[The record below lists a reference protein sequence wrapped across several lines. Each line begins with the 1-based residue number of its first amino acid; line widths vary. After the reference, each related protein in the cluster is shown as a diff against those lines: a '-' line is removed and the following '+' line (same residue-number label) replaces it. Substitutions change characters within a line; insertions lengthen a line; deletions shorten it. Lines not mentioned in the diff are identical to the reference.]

1 LEKWKTQ
8 HNYIKNLFQQKIKW
22 NGEGLGNEK
31 VMNIFI
37 LFLFFKKEEEL
48 KRRRFG

>member
-1 LEKWKTQ
+1 MEKWKTQ
-8 HNYIKNLFQQKIKW
+8 HNYIKNPFQQKIKW

-37 LFLFFKKEEEL
+37 FIFIF
-48 KRRRFG
+48 